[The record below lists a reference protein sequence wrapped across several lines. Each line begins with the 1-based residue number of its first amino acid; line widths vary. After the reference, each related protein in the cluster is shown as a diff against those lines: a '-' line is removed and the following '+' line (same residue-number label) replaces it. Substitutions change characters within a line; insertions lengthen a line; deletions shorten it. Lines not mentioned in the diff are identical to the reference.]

1 MELLRS
7 FLKAMFV
14 DVPYWQATQSFV
26 GKESIFSG
34 NDAMMSYARSVV
46 AYAREKMPYL
56 NDDKQQL
63 MTRLFCDEW
72 AFSPESRSVHG
83 SPNILYALIHEVN
96 SLLVVKDGSPAVRL
110 DSILRWRMISLDL
123 GDDVLIAAF
132 LAFRDR
138 HAAGPSNCHMVTS
151 VGVEDADLNYL
162 FNQGLSDLHQ
172 HLKASSDTFT
182 ISWLCLMNH
191 ISGRSKE
198 FKKLRDVDNSLYS
211 ECYDAARIRLELFKL
226 LFLGGRRE
234 ENSRLTNRPL
244 LLDKALN
251 ELQNEINIHVAL
263 YAKDVLGS
271 KIDYAISVPP
281 FVADCYDI
289 HRGEISVLYRAFKE
303 VYANP
308 GDARLTML
316 LYRYLIARTHLRKAL
331 VQNNNMVGFGN
342 FMRYENLKELL
353 LDKYPAYKKLMIKI
367 PYIEARQHHVS
378 YIETRIA
385 PKKCY
390 MDLKKAF
397 ADTIKSCREV
407 QKLLQM
413 QLQDVGIIYHFI
425 KEADP
430 CYKKGSIRNSKL
442 RRLLKRQSIDMMKLR
457 SHNQH
462 AAQYFVGVDAANTEL
477 DCRPEVFAQ
486 SFRYLRHKGCLNPNV
501 NHDSNTFCQSVH
513 FTYHVGEDFYDMV
526 DGLRAID
533 EAITFLHLGSGDR
546 LGHCLALGTN
556 AKVFYDKQHCT
567 IPITRQCLID
577 NCVWMLMKARSLNIK
592 LTPQLE
598 QFLHMTFLQIGGVV
612 YPADLLNVEV
622 YYMSMML
629 RGDNPSKNE
638 ENVLNYIEDW
648 QSFEFDSDALISQ
661 YRKNKVAQGL
671 YQMYHY
677 DETVRVQSDKV
688 VSFVVPK
695 FYIEAVSEIQNSM
708 MMEIEA
714 KGLILECC
722 PSSNW
727 KIGMIDRY
735 DEHPIFR
742 FKTITDKEDGFN
754 LPVTINTDDLGI
766 FQTSLDYEYALL
778 AAAALKKKNAN
789 GDKLYTKAEVIR
801 WLEDIRRNGEKYK
814 FKNQCPERGYEHT
827 R

>member
-26 GKESIFSG
+26 GKESVFSG

-63 MTRLFCDEW
+63 MIRLFCDEW
-72 AFSPESRSVHG
+72 AFPPESRSVHG

-281 FVADCYDI
+281 FVADSYDI

-316 LYRYLIARTHLRKAL
+316 L
-331 VQNNNMVGFGN
+331 
-342 FMRYENLKELL
+342 
-353 LDKYPAYKKLMIKI
+353 
-367 PYIEARQHHVS
+367 
-378 YIETRIA
+378 
-385 PKKCY
+385 
-390 MDLKKAF
+390 
-397 ADTIKSCREV
+397 
-407 QKLLQM
+407 
-413 QLQDVGIIYHFI
+413 
-425 KEADP
+425 
-430 CYKKGSIRNSKL
+430 
-442 RRLLKRQSIDMMKLR
+442 
-457 SHNQH
+457 
-462 AAQYFVGVDAANTEL
+462 
-477 DCRPEVFAQ
+477 
-486 SFRYLRHKGCLNPNV
+486 
-501 NHDSNTFCQSVH
+501 
-513 FTYHVGEDFYDMV
+513 
-526 DGLRAID
+526 
-533 EAITFLHLGSGDR
+533 
-546 LGHCLALGTN
+546 
-556 AKVFYDKQHCT
+556 
-567 IPITRQCLID
+567 
-577 NCVWMLMKARSLNIK
+577 
-592 LTPQLE
+592 
-598 QFLHMTFLQIGGVV
+598 
-612 YPADLLNVEV
+612 
-622 YYMSMML
+622 
-629 RGDNPSKNE
+629 
-638 ENVLNYIEDW
+638 
-648 QSFEFDSDALISQ
+648 
-661 YRKNKVAQGL
+661 
-671 YQMYHY
+671 
-677 DETVRVQSDKV
+677 
-688 VSFVVPK
+688 
-695 FYIEAVSEIQNSM
+695 
-708 MMEIEA
+708 
-714 KGLILECC
+714 
-722 PSSNW
+722 
-727 KIGMIDRY
+727 
-735 DEHPIFR
+735 
-742 FKTITDKEDGFN
+742 
-754 LPVTINTDDLGI
+754 
-766 FQTSLDYEYALL
+766 
-778 AAAALKKKNAN
+778 
-789 GDKLYTKAEVIR
+789 
-801 WLEDIRRNGEKYK
+801 
-814 FKNQCPERGYEHT
+814 
-827 R
+827 